1 MGTSLKPEEDYTGNQ
16 IFNEYDSS
24 VKKGVTEE
32 KVPENEQ
39 AEVQDTA
46 GQEQEAPKGVQDTN
60 GQEEKTPEQG
70 TPAETQEQGEETEEE
85 TPEPGTSSENPA
97 PQEKSVKKEQETE
110 ESSDSPSPH
119 DSQKEDE
126 AVEAEIHFPK
136 GIENRTQIGSEGGK
150 GSVTVISNN
159 KWSAHISP
167 EGCDWLAVNMP
178 DGDKGDIVVGFDI
191 KENLTD
197 SPREAYIVF
206 TCGDKSVKWLVEQKE
221 KITYMDSIELP
232 NGTEVVCPETG
243 AIYKIV
249 KYMNSGSFGNTY
261 HVVGQNKDYVLKEF
275 CPKGAIRRKNDLK
288 IEFAHV
294 DYSPDTIKDAEEKF
308 RKEPERISK
317 LFEVGKAKATNVS
330 DDMNLD
336 DAHRAARDEVG
347 PGGIFEWG
355 GIIRSTYT
363 DEEKK
368 KLNLAF
374 PETNCFEFKGN
385 LYYVMERAKG
395 KTLFEFMANIKS
407 GNKKDLDLILKI
419 MEQLAIAVQNI
430 HQDMKCVHL
439 DLSPGNIIF
448 NLTENNQVQLK
459 VIDFGMAANLE
470 KIKED
475 IERYKEDIEQNKDN
489 KEKKLG
495 SYISGGT
502 KGFTDAFTEGRKPL
516 YWRNPEH
523 IELIDIFSMGAI
535 LYFMVIFKSS
545 TIWRKDMEDL
555 LIKEILDM
563 HIYQKKDY
571 LPCIIS
577 NEDNYEVAFTKE
589 LTNQIYLLAKKA
601 TACTQTG
608 FDNRFQS
615 AGEFLFEIHKLMY
628 RIHWKKNGSLL
639 VDALQK
645 RASLTFNTDI
655 IKDTENKIIGK
666 WKASIEYPVGS
677 EEWISIDGSKNGSKI
692 GTNDGDH
699 TLDFNIEPNTTDKVR
714 EATVVVKTGIMTIRK
729 TIKQEA
735 AAVAG
740 PFLHFV
746 GVEKPVTTFGSLGGD
761 SMLAFVCN
769 RDVTVKVSEGDDS
782 WLSAET
788 KAGKKDEYVLNIT
801 TQKNE
806 TPDAREGLI
815 WVEADNMKIEASI
828 KQDGKT
834 IEEPDIHFPRG
845 IVSRSLFNHEGGKG
859 TITVIANNEWK
870 AQVHSLMG
878 YDWLIVKTEAGHK
891 GENVVEFE
899 VKENL
904 TDSPRE
910 AHIVFTCG
918 DKTEEWSVS
927 QHMKPK
933 VKIAFKDGT
942 ITEHKFPSAGGQ
954 TSCNFSANYKSHV
967 EFEPK
972 EAADWLDTNY
982 PEFEPGEQRTLVV
995 TAHPNTTKDVRTAS
1009 IRLVCGKE
1017 SISFG
1022 VTQDEN
1028 RVVTPPPPP
1037 PHPTSKDVINAL
1049 GAQSLKFDSDSTTSQ
1064 KMIFTCN
1071 GKWETIIPAGTDWI
1085 KVDTTN
1091 GNAGSWQVGV
1101 SVKPNHTGKDRTAKI
1116 TVKVGTATKDYT
1128 IIQEAADELHS
1139 IDTTTLSYNKEG
1151 GVKVIRFQ
1159 CNKPWKVTPSKDSE
1173 SWLRI
1178 DSTQGNAGK
1187 IDLQVAASTNNASAN
1202 RNGMFTVSCG
1212 KKQIVYT
1219 VKQDAG
1225 KIIVTPEPDKKE
1237 WKKWMKWTGGLAALI
1252 LAGFITWKLTSLI
1265 IGPKPTKL
1273 TVPSTI
1279 FIAHDGGDKTVDIK
1293 ANDVWKAEIVE
1304 QEPEGWLGIKNEIG
1318 DDKRLQFLLTAGQN
1332 HKYEPKKA
1340 TVKVTSGDVS
1350 RLVRITQGID
1360 RADSLQTQIEGI
1372 SRDMSRIVPFIKTLD
1387 RRFSLYEIPKGAT
1400 EKVSVDDAL
1409 DVILRK
1415 LKPDMVIGQTHDIS
1429 EFEENTE
1436 TGKIKSITLKER

>member
-1 MGTSLKPEEDYTGNQ
+1 MGTYLKPEEDYTGNQ

-39 AEVQDTA
+39 AQVQDTA

-60 GQEEKTPEQG
+60 GQEEEKTPEQG

-97 PQEKSVKKEQETE
+97 PQEESVKKEQETE

-119 DSQKEDE
+119 DSQKEGE
-126 AVEAEIHFPK
+126 AVEAEIHFPM
-136 GIENRTQIGSEGGK
+136 GLENRTQIGSEGGK

-167 EGCDWLAVNMP
+167 EGYDWLTVNMP

-197 SPREAYIVF
+197 FPREAYIVF

-294 DYSPDTIKDAEEKF
+294 DYSSDTIKDAEEKF
-308 RKEPERISK
+308 RKEPERIGK

-615 AGEFLFEIHKLMY
+615 AGEFLIEIHKLMY
-628 RIHWKKNGSLL
+628 RIHWKINGILL

-645 RASLTFNTDI
+645 RASLTFNTNI
-655 IKDTENKIIGK
+655 IKDNKNKIIGK

-677 EEWISIDGSKNGSKI
+677 EEWISIDGSKNG
-692 GTNDGDH
+692 TNNGDH

-735 AAVAG
+735 AEVAG

-815 WVEADNMKIEASI
+815 WVESDNMKIEASV

-834 IEEPDIHFPRG
+834 IEKPDIHFPSG
-845 IVSRSLFNHEGGKG
+845 IVSRSLFNHEGGRR
-859 TITVIANNEWK
+859 TIPVIANNEWK
-870 AQVHSLMG
+870 AQVQSLMG
-878 YDWLIVKTEAGHK
+878 YDWLIVKTEAGHE

-904 TDSPRE
+904 ADSPRE

-918 DKTEEWSVS
+918 DKSVKWLVE
-927 QHMKPK
+927 QHMKPR
-933 VKIAFKDGT
+933 VKIAFRDGT

-954 TSCNFSANYKSHV
+954 TSCNFSANYESHV

-982 PEFEPGEQRTLVV
+982 LEFEPGEQRTLVV

-1049 GAQSLKFDSDSTTSQ
+1049 GAQSLTFDSDSTTSQ

-1071 GKWETIIPAGTDWI
+1071 GKWDAIIPASADWI

-1212 KKQIVYT
+1212 KKQIVYI

-1225 KIIVTPEPDKKE
+1225 KIIVTHEPDKKE

-1252 LAGFITWKLTSLI
+1252 LAGFITWTI
-1265 IGPKPTKL
+1265 IGQKPTEL

>member
-1 MGTSLKPEEDYTGNQ
+1 MGTYLKPEEDYTGNQ

-39 AEVQDTA
+39 AQVQDTA

-60 GQEEKTPEQG
+60 GQEEEKTPEQG

-97 PQEKSVKKEQETE
+97 PQEESVKKEQETE

-119 DSQKEDE
+119 DSQKEGE
-126 AVEAEIHFPK
+126 AVEAEIHFPM
-136 GIENRTQIGSEGGK
+136 GLENRTQIGSEGGK

-167 EGCDWLAVNMP
+167 EGYDWLTVNMP

-197 SPREAYIVF
+197 FPREAYIVF

-294 DYSPDTIKDAEEKF
+294 DYSSDTIKDAEEKF
-308 RKEPERISK
+308 RKEPERIGK

-615 AGEFLFEIHKLMY
+615 AGEFLIEIHKLMY
-628 RIHWKKNGSLL
+628 RIHWKINGILL

-645 RASLTFNTDI
+645 RASLTFNTNI
-655 IKDTENKIIGK
+655 IKDNKNKIIGK

-677 EEWISIDGSKNGSKI
+677 EEWISIDGSKNG
-692 GTNDGDH
+692 TNNGDH

-735 AAVAG
+735 AEVAG

-815 WVEADNMKIEASI
+815 WVESDNMKIEASV

-834 IEEPDIHFPRG
+834 IEKPDIHFPSG
-845 IVSRSLFNHEGGKG
+845 IVSRSLFNHEGGRR
-859 TITVIANNEWK
+859 TIPVIANNEWK
-870 AQVHSLMG
+870 AQVQSLMG
-878 YDWLIVKTEAGHK
+878 YDWLIVKTEAGHE

-904 TDSPRE
+904 ADSPRE

-918 DKTEEWSVS
+918 DKSVKWLVE
-927 QHMKPK
+927 QHMKPR
-933 VKIAFKDGT
+933 VKIAFRDGT

-954 TSCNFSANYKSHV
+954 TSCNFSANYESHV

-982 PEFEPGEQRTLVV
+982 LEFEPGEQRTLVV

-1049 GAQSLKFDSDSTTSQ
+1049 GAQSLTFDSDSTTSQ

-1071 GKWETIIPAGTDWI
+1071 GKWDAIIPASADWI

-1212 KKQIVYT
+1212 KKQIVYI

-1252 LAGFITWKLTSLI
+1252 LAGFITWTI
-1265 IGPKPTKL
+1265 IGQKPTEL

>member
-197 SPREAYIVF
+197 FPREAYIVF

-294 DYSPDTIKDAEEKF
+294 DYSSDTIKDAEEKF
-308 RKEPERISK
+308 RKEPERIGK

-628 RIHWKKNGSLL
+628 RIHWKKNGSLS

-645 RASLTFNTDI
+645 GASLTFNTNI

-677 EEWISIDGSKNGSKI
+677 EEWISFDGDKTGR
-692 GTNDGDH
+692 NDGDH
-699 TLDFNIEPNTTDKVR
+699 TLEFNIEPNTTDKVR

-729 TIKQEA
+729 TIEQKA
-735 AAVAG
+735 AAVAV

-815 WVEADNMKIEASI
+815 WVESDNMKIEASV

-834 IEEPDIHFPRG
+834 IEKPDIHFPRG

-870 AQVHSLMG
+870 AQVQSLMG

-904 TDSPRE
+904 ADSPRE

-918 DKTEEWSVS
+918 DKSVKWLVE
-927 QHMKPK
+927 QHMKPR
-933 VKIAFKDGT
+933 VKIVFRDGT

-954 TSCNFSANYKSHV
+954 TSCNFSANYESHV

-982 PEFEPGEQRTLVV
+982 LEFEPGEQRTLVV

-1049 GAQSLKFDSDSTTSQ
+1049 GAQSLTFDSDSTTSQ

-1071 GKWETIIPAGTDWI
+1071 GKWDAIIPASADWI

-1252 LAGFITWKLTSLI
+1252 LAGFITWKLTGPI
-1265 IGPKPTKL
+1265 IDPAKPTEL

>member
-39 AEVQDTA
+39 AQVQDTA

-60 GQEEKTPEQG
+60 GQEEEKTPEQG

-97 PQEKSVKKEQETE
+97 PQEESVKKEQETE

-119 DSQKEDE
+119 DSQKEGE

-294 DYSPDTIKDAEEKF
+294 DYSPDTIRAAEEKF
-308 RKEPERISK
+308 RKEPERIGK

-628 RIHWKKNGSLL
+628 RIHWKKNNSLL

-645 RASLTFNTDI
+645 RASLTFNTNI
-655 IKDTENKIIGK
+655 IKDTENKIIGR

-677 EEWISIDGSKNGSKI
+677 EEWISFDGSKI

-735 AAVAG
+735 AEVAG

-815 WVEADNMKIEASI
+815 WVESDNMKIEASV

-834 IEEPDIHFPRG
+834 IEKPDIHFPKG

-870 AQVHSLMG
+870 AQVQSLMG

-904 TDSPRE
+904 ADSPRE

-918 DKTEEWSVS
+918 DKTVEWSVS
-927 QHMKPK
+927 QHMKPR
-933 VKIAFKDGT
+933 VKIAFRDGT

-954 TSCNFSANYKSHV
+954 TSCNFSANYESHV

-982 PEFEPGEQRTLVV
+982 LEFEPGEQRTLVV

-1178 DSTQGNAGK
+1178 DSIQGNAGK
-1187 IDLQVAASTNNASAN
+1187 VDLQVAASTNNASAN

-1252 LAGFITWKLTSLI
+1252 LAGFITWKLT
-1265 IGPKPTKL
+1265 GPKPTEL